1 MMVSYVGRGKIFV
14 ATKTNLFVF
23 FMIHIDIGIVVLVFV
38 RNLIERHVAA
48 DIFMPSQDLQD
59 QN

>member
-1 MMVSYVGRGKIFV
+1 
-14 ATKTNLFVF
+14 
-23 FMIHIDIGIVVLVFV
+23 MIHIDIGIVVLVFV